1 MGCAGGEGARTSL
14 LAMYPT
20 KGCVNILVG
29 RSDINCATAFT
40 ACYSGCNSE
49 SNYPHIL
56 AFERGRAGRN
66 KQSFLHSTLKI
77 LSNYYECNYYI
88 ALPGFNT

>member
-29 RSDINCATAFT
+29 RSDINGATAFT
-40 ACYSGCNSE
+40 VHVIPAVIQKVITLISWRLKEAEQVGINS
-49 SNYPHIL
+49 
-56 AFERGRAGRN
+56 
-66 KQSFLHSTLKI
+66 
-77 LSNYYECNYYI
+77 LSSV
-88 ALPGFNT
+88 AL